1 MTASELEE
9 IVGELYL
16 VPPTDFVSVRNDLAR
31 QARASGNRALAD
43 QLQRLRRPTQSAW
56 LVNVLAHHDAAAMKR
71 LSVLGRE
78 LRGAQTGLDGSELRH
93 LSEQRRQVIA
103 DLLDRARSHA
113 AEAGLRLTDSV
124 LSEVEATLR
133 FALVDLAGSFTV
145 RSGRLVRPL
154 SHNGFGPR
162 PHVDIVPPQLPA
174 DDDAAEP
181 GAGEWLYL
189 PVDDELAARRRE
201 RAASRDEGSKEDKDV
216 PQISPSARAEA
227 EQALT
232 RAAAELAAAESAHW
246 QREHDL
252 ADAEAALEAATDRLD
267 WLDSQ
272 RLEARRDK
280 VAAENRAAEARAQQH
295 QAVQAVADARE
306 RLAVARRRAGRE

>member
-1 MTASELEE
+1 MTASELDE

-16 VPPTDFVSVRNDLAR
+16 VPPADFIAVRNDLVR
-31 QARASGNRALAD
+31 QARTSGNRALAEK
-43 QLQRLRRPTQSAW
+43 LQSLRRPTQSAW
-56 LVNVLAHHDAAAMKR
+56 LVNVLAHSESASMKR

-78 LRGAQTGLDGSELRH
+78 LRGAQTGLDGGELRQ
-93 LSEQRRQVIA
+93 LSEQRRHLIS
-103 DLLDRARSHA
+103 DLLDRARSYA
-113 AEAGLRLTDSV
+113 ADAGVRLTDSV

-154 SHNGFGPR
+154 SHHGFGPR
-162 PHVDIVPPQLPA
+162 PQVEVAPAMPPLQDSA
-174 DDDAAEP
+174 EDANEP
-181 GAGEWLYL
+181 EWVYL

-201 RAASRDEGSKEDKDV
+201 RTAEVDRPAGNGAGSRRSRG
-216 PQISPSARAEA
+216 EA
-227 EQALT
+227 ERAVQQAT
-232 RAAAELAAAESAHW
+232 AELAAAESAHW

-272 RLEARRDK
+272 RMEARRDK
-280 VAAENRAAEARAQQH
+280 VTAENRVAEARAHQR
-295 QAVQAVADARE
+295 QAVQAVADARQHLE
-306 RLAVARRRAGRE
+306 TARRRTEPE

>member
-9 IVGELYL
+9 IVTELYL
-16 VPPTDFVSVRNDLAR
+16 VPPADFVSVRNDLVR

-43 QLQRLRRPTQSAW
+43 KLQRLRRPTQSAW
-56 LVNVLAHHDAAAMKR
+56 IVNVLAHHEATAMKR
-71 LSVLGRE
+71 LSILGRE
-78 LRGAQTGLDGSELRH
+78 LRGAQTGLDGAEMRQ
-93 LSEQRRQVIA
+93 LSEQRRQLVA

-113 AEAGLRLTDSV
+113 ADAGLRLTDSV

-162 PHVDIVPPQLPA
+162 PNVDVAPALPA
-174 DDDAAEP
+174 AEDAPAESAP
-181 GAGEWLYL
+181 EWIYL
-189 PVDDELAARRRE
+189 PVDDELAVRRRE
-201 RAASRDEGSKEDKDV
+201 RADSTQRGSGSGNEEA
-216 PQISPSARAEA
+216 PRSPRAEA
-227 EQALT
+227 EQSLRHAT
-232 RAAAELAAAESAHW
+232 AELAAAESVHW

-252 ADAEAALEAATDRLD
+252 ADAEASLEAATDRLD

-272 RLEARRDK
+272 RIEARRDK
-280 VAAENRAAEARAQQH
+280 VAAENRVAEARVQQH
-295 QAVQAVADARE
+295 QAVQAVAGARQ
-306 RLAVARRRAGRE
+306 RLDLARRQAGRE

>member
-1 MTASELEE
+1 MAASELDE

-16 VPPTDFVSVRNDLAR
+16 VPPADFVGVRNDLVR
-31 QARASGNRALAD
+31 QARAAGNRALAEK
-43 QLQRLRRPTQSAW
+43 LQSLRRPTQSAW
-56 LVNVLAHHDAAAMKR
+56 LVNVLAHSESAAMKR
-71 LSVLGRE
+71 LSTLGRE
-78 LRGAQTGLDGSELRH
+78 LRGAQTGLDGGELRS
-93 LSEQRRQVIA
+93 LSEQRRHLIG

-113 AEAGLRLTDSV
+113 AEAGVRLTDSV

-162 PHVDIVPPQLPA
+162 PQVDVATVAP
-174 DDDAAEP
+174 AAEISSGYP
-181 GAGEWLYL
+181 SAEDWAYL

-201 RAASRDEGSKEDKDV
+201 RAADAGQPTGTAGSRGSRG
-216 PQISPSARAEA
+216 QA
-227 EQALT
+227 EQAVQ
-232 RAAAELAAAESAHW
+232 RATAELAAAESAHW

-267 WLDSQ
+267 WLDGQ
-272 RLEARRDK
+272 RMEARRDK
-280 VAAENRAAEARAQQH
+280 VTAENRVAEARALQRE
-295 QAVQAVADARE
+295 AVQAVADARQ
-306 RLAVARRRAGRE
+306 RLETARRNDQ

>member
-9 IVGELYL
+9 IVSELYL
-16 VPPTDFVSVRNDLAR
+16 VPPADFVGVRNDLVR

-43 QLQRLRRPTQSAW
+43 KLQRLRRPTQSAW
-56 LVNVLAHHDAAAMKR
+56 LVNVLAYHETATMKR
-71 LSVLGRE
+71 LSTLGRE
-78 LRGAQTGLDGSELRH
+78 LRGAQTGLDGGELRQ
-93 LSEQRRQVIA
+93 LSEQRRQLIA

-113 AEAGLRLTDSV
+113 ADAGLRLSDSV

-162 PHVDIVPPQLPA
+162 PHVDVAPA
-174 DDDAAEP
+174 LSPAAEDP
-181 GAGEWLYL
+181 LGTPHAEWTYV
-189 PVDDELAARRRE
+189 PMDDELAARRRE
-201 RAASRDEGSKEDKDV
+201 RAASTDRGSEPADA
-216 PQISPSARAEA
+216 PRS
-227 EQALT
+227 T
-232 RAAAELAAAESAHW
+232 RAQAEHVLKRATAELAAAESVHW

-252 ADAEAALEAATDRLD
+252 ADAEASLEAASDRLD

-272 RLEARRDK
+272 RIEARREK
-280 VAAENRAAEARAQQH
+280 VAAENRLAEARAQQ
-295 QAVQAVADARE
+295 QEAVQAVADARQ
-306 RLAVARRRAGRE
+306 RLNVARRETGRD

>member
-9 IVGELYL
+9 IVSELYL
-16 VPPTDFVSVRNDLAR
+16 VPPADFVSVRNDLVR

-43 QLQRLRRPTQSAW
+43 KLQRLRRPTQSAW
-56 LVNVLAHHDAAAMKR
+56 LVNVLAHHEATAMKR
-71 LSVLGRE
+71 LSILGRD
-78 LRGAQTGLDGSELRH
+78 LRGAQTGLDGAEMRQ
-93 LSEQRRQVIA
+93 LSEQRRQLIA

-113 AEAGLRLTDSV
+113 ADAGLRLTESV

-154 SHNGFGPR
+154 SHNGFGPS
-162 PHVDIVPPQLPA
+162 PNVDVASALPA
-174 DDDAAEP
+174 AEDTP
-181 GAGEWLYL
+181 ADSAPEWVYL

-201 RAASRDEGSKEDKDV
+201 RAVSTKQGSGSADA
-216 PQISPSARAEA
+216 PPSPRAEA
-227 EQALT
+227 EQALRHAT
-232 RAAAELAAAESAHW
+232 AELAVAESVHW

-252 ADAEAALEAATDRLD
+252 ADAEASLEAATDRLD

-272 RLEARRDK
+272 RIEARRDK
-280 VAAENRAAEARAQQH
+280 VAAENRVAEARVQQH
-295 QAVQAVADARE
+295 EAVQAVADARQ
-306 RLAVARRRAGRE
+306 RLDMARRQAGRE